1 MDLSLGQL
9 MIRYTP
15 SVFVVEVT
23 VSLYLAYVND
33 LFPIVTVCNSFN
45 PASSNLLIPPK
56 LSSPIDTHL
65 HVLWLVKMN
74 EVISALLKYSLGTF
88 NSNDVDDTKSGT
100 FKGTNVLLDMMKV
113 ETSVASNHEDVH

>member
-1 MDLSLGQL
+1 